1 MPKSKLINSYIEN
14 MTKYLLLTTDLDE
27 TSIESKLKEII
38 NTNYKQD
45 SVYVMATDKNQSVNE
60 ERWDLLTF
68 TERNCFGN
76 IIAPSGSIYSPAQKQ
91 ASFTSKFIS
100 KNIEDRNTFKKEMFN
115 AIRSKDNL
123 KEDMYYCL
131 QTIKKIINNAMSGA
145 CLSKYGI
152 FYDAGNYNSITS
164 LGRSLIIHAFTT
176 AESVLGDNFALYN
189 EEMCITHIISCLNNI
204 NKEQTKKVMNKYK
217 LRHPSKDEVFNKF
230 IKIVNYY
237 EAETTLDKVK
247 TIINKLDDIELA
259 YLFYYNSLKSI
270 MMENSD
276 RFKKYIKLCMDTT
289 SIEIKEYDL
298 KELKT
303 IDSNLA
309 SFITL
314 AFGDEFPKKMNLA
327 TIDKDNPKTAM
338 KFISYAK
345 TIKERLEIIN
355 DLFDTFLYSDMM
367 VGGVWD
373 QNNMARDIVPFSDT
387 DSITAQLSH
396 WAEWYTGES
405 VKTVSESYQ
414 ISAIHI
420 YWFTI
425 IIEKLLA
432 KFSIHHGMVGEMSE
446 VIQMKNEFLYVCQL
460 LYAVKKNYAGII
472 AMQEGIL
479 LEDMKVDIKGSQLRS
494 SDINESTTKFI
505 ENFIVNDILKKS
517 ITEKLE
523 AETLIH
529 KIIDFEHKIKN
540 SLKNGEI
547 EFLIR
552 ISVGLHDRYKKPLSS
567 PYLYYLAWDEI
578 FAEKYGEVSPPF
590 KSYKVQLVPPT
601 NIYLDEL
608 YKTNKKIHR
617 KFLNF
622 KDKYGKY
629 PSYIVLPPSLQFIP
643 TELIPL
649 ISVKDI
655 VYHNVRMLHMTLE
668 RFNIYIGYSKKKLL
682 LSDIY

>member
-1 MPKSKLINSYIEN
+1 MSKSKLIDSYITN
-14 MTKYLLLTTDLDE
+14 MKKYLTLTTTLDE
-27 TSIESKLKEII
+27 KTIESKLKDVV
-38 NTNYKQD
+38 NKHYKPE
-45 SVYVMATDKNQSVNE
+45 SVFVMATDQNQAVNE
-60 ERWDLLTF
+60 EKWDLLAF
-68 TERNCFGN
+68 TEKNCFGN

-91 ASFTSKFIS
+91 VSFTSKFIS
-100 KNIEDRNTFKKEMFN
+100 KNIEDRNTFKKEMFK
-115 AIRSKDNL
+115 AIISKDKL

-204 NKEQTKKVMNKYK
+204 NKEQTKKVINKYK
-217 LRHPSKDEVFNKF
+217 LRYPSKDEVFNKYA
-230 IKIVNYY
+230 KIVNYY
-237 EAETTLDKVK
+237 DTVTKLDKVK
-247 TIINKLDDIELA
+247 TIINKLDDIETS
-259 YLFYYNSLKSI
+259 YLFYYNSLKNI

-276 RFKKYIKLCMDTT
+276 RFKKYIKFCMDTS

-298 KELKT
+298 KELKN

-314 AFGDEFPKKMNLA
+314 SFSNEFPKEMNLA
-327 TIDKDNPKTAM
+327 TIAKDNPKTAM

-345 TIKERLEIIN
+345 TIKERLEVIN
-355 DLFDTFLYSDMM
+355 DLFDTFIYSEMM
-367 VGGVWD
+367 VGDVWN

-387 DSITAQLSH
+387 DSITTQLAC

-405 VKTVSESYQ
+405 VKTVHESYQ

-432 KFSIHHGMVGEMSE
+432 KFSIRHGMVGEMSE
-446 VIQMKNEFLYVCQL
+446 IIQMKNEFLYVCQL

-479 LEDMKVDIKGSQLRS
+479 LEDVKVDIKGSQLRS

-505 ENFIVNDILKKS
+505 QDFLVDDILKKS
-517 ITEKLE
+517 IKERLE
-523 AETLIH
+523 AKVLI
-529 KIIDFEHKIKN
+529 KKVVGFENKIKD
-540 SLKNGEI
+540 SLKKGEI
-547 EFLIR
+547 DYLIR
-552 ISVGLHDRYKKPLSS
+552 LSVGLKDRYKKPLSS

-590 KSYKVQLVPPT
+590 KSYKVQLLKPT
-601 NIYLDEL
+601 QIYLENL
-608 YKTNKKIHR
+608 AKENNKIYK
-617 KFLNF
+617 KFINF
-622 KDKYGKY
+622 HSNYGKY
-629 PSYIVLPPSLQFIP
+629 PSYIILPPSLTFIP
-643 TELIPL
+643 KELISL
-649 ISVKDI
+649 ISVRDI
-655 VYHNVRMLHMTLE
+655 VYHNVRILHMTLE
-668 RFNIYIGYSKKKLL
+668 RFNIYIGYNKKKLL